1 LNLWDLFSRTAAS
14 PWVSPYGSGWT
25 SFMLDHYGIGLMFC
39 VCSLTCSYEH
49 DFLRCDSRHLR
60 CYLWKV
66 LFRMFYLVRYALMFR
81 VIYVPGYICSGLYM
95 FRVIYVCLLYIKQ
108 ESNWRAISLFD
119 DECCS
124 INLISLFS
132 WWSF

>member
-1 LNLWDLFSRTAAS
+1 
-14 PWVSPYGSGWT
+14 
-25 SFMLDHYGIGLMFC
+25 MLDHYGIGLMFC

-95 FRVIYVCLLYIKQ
+95 FAYYILSKSLTGELLVYLMM
-108 ESNWRAISLFD
+108 NVVA
-119 DECCS
+119 
-124 INLISLFS
+124 
-132 WWSF
+132 